1 MRIEIWADV
10 ACGWAHI
17 GKRRLEKALA
27 SWDGEPVEVVWRPYQ
42 IDPSAP
48 ARAVPMEQVLRDP
61 VADEALRACAPGL
74 SPAENRAR
82 VAGIAASEGLGEQW
96 GSGYRVSTLEAHRLI
111 ALAYEKGGAALQDR
125 VVERL
130 LRAHFVEVR
139 DISDAAVLTE
149 IATDAGLAEAA
160 GYTGTTALSAPSGT
174 TALSA
179 PSGDSA
185 RTQAPAGDAG
195 DRRAPAEGGAGP
207 QALIPG
213 TAAWRALPG
222 AELTRELLLIG
233 KAKGVRTSPTIVAN
247 GLALEGAQ
255 PPETIA
261 AFLRD
266 AAGHAPRRLPAE
278 VERLRHAE
286 SLLDQR
292 DPLGALTLLRP
303 LMDEHGD
310 DRSVRMLAAR
320 AYFAS
325 AQLNRARTTLESLV
339 TESPDDSYARH
350 LLGRTLQRQGRHE
363 EAAPHLTLAAAM
375 TPDYA
380 A

>member
-10 ACGWAHI
+10 VCGWAHI

-48 ARAVPMEQVLRDP
+48 AEAVPMAQALLDP
-61 VADEALRACAPGL
+61 VADEALRACSPGL

-82 VAGIAASEGLGEQW
+82 VAEVAASEGLGAQW
-96 GSGYRVSTLEAHRLI
+96 GSSYRAGTLEAHRLI
-111 ALAYEKGGAALQDR
+111 ALAYEEGGAALQDR
-125 VVERL
+125 VVERVL
-130 LRAHFVEVR
+130 NAHFVEVR
-139 DISDAAVLTE
+139 DISDLAVLTG
-149 IATDAGLAEAA
+149 IAADAGLAEAA
-160 GYTGTTALSAPSGT
+160 GYTG
-174 TALSA
+174 
-179 PSGDSA
+179 
-185 RTQAPAGDAG
+185 
-195 DRRAPAEGGAGP
+195 AGP
-207 QALIPG
+207 DRQ
-213 TAAWRALPG
+213 TLPG
-222 AELTRELLLIG
+222 AELTRELLLTG

-261 AFLRD
+261 TFLRD
-266 AAGHAPRRLPAE
+266 AAGHAPRHLPAE

-303 LMDEHGD
+303 LMDAHGD
-310 DRSVRMLAAR
+310 DRGVRLLAAR
-320 AYFAS
+320 AYFGS
-325 AQLNRARTTLESLV
+325 AQLNRARTALESLV
-339 TESPDDSYARH
+339 AESPDDSYARH

-363 EAAPHLTLAAAM
+363 EATTHLTLAATM

>member
-10 ACGWAHI
+10 VCGWAHI

-27 SWDGEPVEVVWRPYQ
+27 SWDGEPVEVMWRPFQ

-82 VAGIAASEGLGEQW
+82 VAEIAASEGLGAQW
-96 GSGYRVSTLEAHRLI
+96 GSGYRVATLEAHRLI

-125 VVERL
+125 VAERL

-139 DISDAAVLTE
+139 DISDVAVLTE
-149 IATDAGLAEAA
+149 IAADAGLADEA
-160 GYTGTTALSAPSGT
+160 GYTGTAALSA
-174 TALSA
+174 L
-179 PSGDSA
+179 SGDSA
-185 RTQAPAGDAG
+185 RPQAPAGDPAG
-195 DRRAPAEGGAGP
+195 RRAPSEGGAGP
-207 QALIPG
+207 QALLPG

-255 PPETIA
+255 SPETIA

-266 AAGHAPRRLPAE
+266 AAGHTPRRLPAE
-278 VERLRHAE
+278 VERLRHVE

-303 LMDEHGD
+303 LMEEHGG
-310 DRSVRMLAAR
+310 DRGVRMLAAR

-339 TESPDDSYARH
+339 EESPDDSYARH

-363 EAAPHLTLAAAM
+363 EAASHLTLAAAM